1 MLDIGNNLEAV
12 RQRIDAAARRARRNP
27 REIALLAVSK
37 RVDRERIEAAVAAG
51 QRALGE
57 SRVQEA
63 EAKIP
68 EISGDPEWHFIGPLQ
83 RNKAAMAARL
93 FDAVHSV
100 DREAL
105 VPRLSASAAAAQ
117 RTVRIYVQTEASPG
131 PVDDAAAAGI
141 TALCHAVAAAECL
154 HLEGLMT
161 MAPYDPDPEAARPYF
176 AALRDLRDRIVAGA
190 PELAPLGL
198 SMGMSGDFEV
208 AVEEG
213 ATIVRVGTAIFGER
227 A

>member
-1 MLDIGNNLEAV
+1 MLDIGANLEAV
-12 RQRIDAAARRARRNP
+12 RRRIVAAACRADRNP
-27 REIALLAVSK
+27 DEIALLAVSK

-68 EISGDPEWHFIGPLQ
+68 EIRGEPEWHFIGPLQ
-83 RNKAAMAARL
+83 RNKAALAARL
-93 FDAVHSV
+93 FDAIHSV

-105 VPRLSASAAAAQ
+105 VPRLSAAAVAAQ
-117 RTVRIYVQTEASPG
+117 RVVRIYAQIESSPAPLG
-131 PVDDAAAAGI
+131 DAGAHEV
-141 TALCHAVAAAECL
+141 TALCRAVAAAEGL
-154 HLEGLMT
+154 RLEGLMT
-161 MAPYDPDPEAARPYF
+161 MAPYDPDPQAARPYF
-176 AALRDLRDRIVAGA
+176 AALRDLRDRIAA
-190 PELAPLGL
+190 SSPELAPLGL